1 MTPFTKPVSVLLL
14 DIEGT
19 TTPIDFV
26 YNILFPY
33 AREHV
38 KRYLEDRPAS
48 TEVQADIRELLQENS
63 DDVRRGLDPPLI
75 NGPAE
80 RVFLDE
86 VVAYVH
92 WLMERD
98 RKTTPLKSL
107 QGKIWDEGYHRGEL
121 RSQVF
126 DDVPRAFKR
135 WRERGK
141 TICLYSSGSVLAQK
155 LLFANTEAG
164 DLTLFISGYFDTNV
178 GAKKDP
184 QSYSRIA
191 SELKLQSLAVLFV
204 SDVTAELDAA
214 ATAGCE
220 TLLCVRPGN
229 HPQSPAASHTII
241 NTFDEI
247 FP

>member
-38 KRYLEDRPAS
+38 KPYLEDRPAS

-75 NGPAE
+75 NRLAE
-80 RVFLDE
+80 RVSTDE
-86 VVAYVH
+86 VVSYVH

-107 QGKIWDEGYHRGEL
+107 QGKIWDEGYRRGEL

-126 DDVPRAFKR
+126 EDVPRAFKR

-141 TICLYSSGSVLAQK
+141 TIWIYSSGSVLAQK
-155 LLFANTEAG
+155 LLFAYTEAG
-164 DLTLFISGYFDTNV
+164 DLTPLISGYFDTSI

-184 QSYSRIA
+184 ESYRRIA
-191 SELKLQSLAVLFV
+191 RELKLQSLAVLFV

-229 HPQSPAASHTII
+229 HQQSPAASHTII

-247 FP
+247 CP

>member
-33 AREHV
+33 AREHL
-38 KRYLEDRPAS
+38 KPYLEDRRAAAD
-48 TEVQADIRELLQENS
+48 VQADIRELLQENS

-80 RVFLDE
+80 RVSLDE
-86 VVAYVH
+86 IVAYVD
-92 WLMERD
+92 WLMDRD

-107 QGKIWDEGYHRGEL
+107 QGRIWDEGYRRGEL

-126 DDVPRAFKR
+126 EDVPRAFKR
-135 WRERGK
+135 WREQARK
-141 TICLYSSGSVLAQK
+141 VFIYSSGSVLAQK

-164 DLTLFISGYFDTNV
+164 DLAPFISGYFDTNI

-184 QSYSRIA
+184 ESYRRIA
-191 SELKLQSLAVLFV
+191 SELKLQSFSVLFI
-204 SDVTAELDAA
+204 SDVTDELDAA

-220 TLLCVRPGN
+220 TLLCVRLGN
-229 HPQSPAASHTII
+229 HPQSPSASHTII

>member
-1 MTPFTKPVSVLLL
+1 VKP
-14 DIEGT
+14 
-19 TTPIDFV
+19 
-26 YNILFPY
+26 
-33 AREHV
+33 
-38 KRYLEDRPAS
+38 YLEDRPAS
-48 TEVQADIRELLQENS
+48 TEAQADIRELLQENS
-63 DDVRRGLDPPLI
+63 DDARRGLDPPLI
-75 NGPAE
+75 NRPAE
-80 RVFLDE
+80 RVSTDE

-107 QGKIWDEGYHRGEL
+107 QGKIWDEGYRRGEL

-126 DDVPRAFKR
+126 EDVPRAFKR
-135 WRERGK
+135 WREQARK
-141 TICLYSSGSVLAQK
+141 ILIYSSGSILAQK

-164 DLTLFISGYFDTNV
+164 DLTPFISGYFDTSI

-184 QSYSRIA
+184 ESYRRIA
-191 SELKLQSLAVLFV
+191 SELKVQSFAVLFV

-220 TLLCVRPGN
+220 RLLCVRPGN